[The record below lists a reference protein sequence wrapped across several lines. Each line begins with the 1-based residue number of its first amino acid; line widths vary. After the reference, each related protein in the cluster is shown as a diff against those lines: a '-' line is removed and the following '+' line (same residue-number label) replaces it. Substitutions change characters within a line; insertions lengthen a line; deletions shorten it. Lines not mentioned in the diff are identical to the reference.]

1 MNISKLN
8 GLIDLKDESLA
19 EMRNELVHLVEEYP
33 YSGPF
38 RMLLAKASKEAGH
51 LDQRKDL
58 LAAAAHCTSRKA
70 LFDVMFAESFRVQ
83 AREIHKAIEL
93 SEEVSEDE
101 LVDLIW
107 HSDKSETSALNVEE
121 TSLREDVVEAI
132 SSSIEAEME
141 NLIDNSSSEENLTKN
156 LTSNSD
162 SKKDLINSSNIEGE
176 EPEIIE
182 VAAPNSL
189 FGKWLA
195 ERAQVT
201 DFGSGGRAKHQVER
215 GAAAI
220 IDSFLKIDK
229 PTIGELRDIDLPSI
243 EWARKGLAE
252 DPSLVTE
259 TMAKLY
265 AKQGQMGRARKAFKM
280 LALQYPDKSVYFA
293 AQLKKLSKK

>member
-8 GLIDLKDESLA
+8 GLIELKDESLA
-19 EMRNELVHLVEEYP
+19 EVREELVQLVEQYP

-58 LAAAAHCTSRKA
+58 LSAAAHCTSRKA

-93 SEEVSEDE
+93 SDEVSEDE

-107 HSDKSETSALNVEE
+107 HSDKPDDSDLNIEE

-132 SSSIEAEME
+132 SSSIEAEMD
-141 NLIDNSSSEENLTKN
+141 NLIESSSSEENLIKKISSNLENEKN
-156 LTSNSD
+156 LV
-162 SKKDLINSSNIEGE
+162 NSSNIEGE

-189 FGKWLA
+189 FGKWLS
-195 ERAQVT
+195 ERARET
-201 DFGSGGRAKHQVER
+201 DFGTGGLAEHQVER
-215 GAAAI
+215 GATAI
-220 IDSFLKIDK
+220 IDSFLKINK
-229 PTIGELRDIDLPSI
+229 PTIGTLRDIDSPSI
-243 EWARKGLAE
+243 EWANKGLAE